1 MLHIFFTNSLKLYI
15 MITSNVADLF
25 IEYAKSKM
33 FNEIKTWVDI
43 KLNTTSTVT
52 SSQLCYGNY
61 DEYYWETFKFYVDNR
76 DLLFSINIGTDSG
89 RNDTTDTVIFIEA
102 NIYSPDNENN
112 WKTVYVETNTIEDW
126 KYTVN
131 KFYKE
136 LSNLIKTI

>member
-1 MLHIFFTNSLKLYI
+1 

-43 KLNTTSTVT
+43 KLNTKSIVT
-52 SSQLCYGNY
+52 LSQLCYGNY
-61 DEYYWETFKFYVDNR
+61 DECYWETFKFYVDNR
-76 DLLFSINIGTDSG
+76 DLLFSINIGTSSG
-89 RNDTTDTVIFIEA
+89 RETTDTVIFIEA
-102 NIYSPDNENN
+102 NIYSSPDNENN
-112 WKTVYVETNTIEDW
+112 FKTVYVETNTIEDW
-126 KYTVN
+126 KYIVN

>member
-1 MLHIFFTNSLKLYI
+1 MV
-15 MITSNVADLF
+15 TSNVADLF

-43 KLNTTSTVT
+43 KLNTQSTVT

-61 DEYYWETFKFYVDNR
+61 DEYYWENFKFYVDNR
-76 DLLFSINIGTDSG
+76 DLLFSINIGTCKG
-89 RNDTTDTVIFIEA
+89 RYITDTVIFIEA
-102 NIYSPDNENN
+102 NIYSNPDNENN
-112 WKTVYVETNTIEDW
+112 FKTVYVETNTIEDW
-126 KYTVN
+126 KYIVN